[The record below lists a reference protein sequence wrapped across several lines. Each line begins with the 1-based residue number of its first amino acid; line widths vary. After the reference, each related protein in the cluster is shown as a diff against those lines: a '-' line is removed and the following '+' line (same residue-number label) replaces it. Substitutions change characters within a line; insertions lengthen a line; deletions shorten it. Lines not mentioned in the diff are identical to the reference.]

1 MKVLKFG
8 GTSVGSAERIRKVAG
23 IVTGKGKNI
32 VVLSAMAGTT
42 NTLVEISDY
51 LYKKN
56 VNGAHDIV
64 NALELKYL
72 ETIGGLYDKESTK
85 TAATAAIK
93 ERFDYLRSLAKA
105 NFTVL
110 EEREILAQGEMMST
124 AMMHLYLQEQGVKSV
139 LLPALEY
146 MRTDSNGEPDTAFL
160 KARLSEM
167 LDEHRDAEIYITQ
180 GLFGVAHWRCCRR
193 GGD

>member
-1 MKVLKFG
+1 MLFR
-8 GTSVGSAERIRKVAG
+8 S
-23 IVTGKGKNI
+23 
-32 VVLSAMAGTT
+32 
-42 NTLVEISDY
+42 
-51 LYKKN
+51 
-56 VNGAHDIV
+56 
-64 NALELKYL
+64 LKYL

-180 GLFGVAHWRCCRR
+180 GYICKNAYGETDNLQR
-193 GGD
+193 GGSDYSASLIGAAVEIGRASCRERV

>member
-72 ETIGGLYDKESTK
+72 ETIDSLYDKESTK
-85 TAATAAIK
+85 TD
-93 ERFDYLRSLAKA
+93 R
-105 NFTVL
+105 
-110 EEREILAQGEMMST
+110 
-124 AMMHLYLQEQGVKSV
+124 KSV
-139 LLPALEY
+139 
-146 MRTDSNGEPDTAFL
+146 
-160 KARLSEM
+160 
-167 LDEHRDAEIYITQ
+167 
-180 GLFGVAHWRCCRR
+180 V
-193 GGD
+193 